1 MDILEITGELK
12 QILERFELKVA
23 YDLELIVKILRRA
36 GKNITP
42 TNLEIVPKVSVLIE
56 YLFILL
62 QRSTSSTFP
71 SHDQ

>member
-1 MDILEITGELK
+1 MDILEIIGELK

-42 TNLEIVPKVSVLIE
+42 TNLEIVPQVSVLIE